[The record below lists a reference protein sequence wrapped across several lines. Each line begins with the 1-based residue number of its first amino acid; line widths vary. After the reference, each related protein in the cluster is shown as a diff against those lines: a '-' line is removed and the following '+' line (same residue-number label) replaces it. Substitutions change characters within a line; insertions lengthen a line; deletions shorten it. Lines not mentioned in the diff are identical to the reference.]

1 MTEKILCA
9 IDDIEH
15 SRVAVIHAAELAA
28 KLHAPLV
35 ICSVNGLSGGLRG
48 PPIYLHDEAEI
59 KKLLDFAVELAKSH
73 GAKKVSETEIKARL
87 VASAVIQYAEQEGI
101 TQIVVGTGDKRGLV
115 RMVLGSVAA
124 EIAARAHCTV
134 VVAR

>member
-1 MTEKILCA
+1 MSEKILCA

-15 SRVAVIHAAELAA
+15 SRVAVIHAAGLAA
-28 KLHAPLV
+28 KLQAPLV
-35 ICSVNGLSGGLRG
+35 ICSVNSLTGGMRG
-48 PPIYLHDEAEI
+48 PPIYLHDSAEI
-59 KKLLDFAVELAKSH
+59 KKLLDFSVDLAKSH
-73 GAKKVSETEIKARL
+73 GAKKITKTEIKSRL
-87 VASAVIQYAEQEGI
+87 VASAVIQYAEQEGA

-134 VVAR
+134 IVAR